1 MFILHAAEGKESS
14 SCFLCRG
21 APFCIIRTNVRT
33 MPVSATIRNHH
44 AKSEPAD
51 ESRFDRRLSEILSH
65 ATDVFCDKGYE
76 GASMRDLSRASGMS
90 LAGLY
95 HYFGSKERLLYLIQ
109 KHTFSTI
116 VEELKKRLAAV
127 TQPEERIRI
136 FIQNHLEY
144 FVTNQSGLKVLAHED
159 EALKNGFNSE
169 IAAIKREY
177 YRICVRLMD
186 DLKRE
191 RKLDFNSRT
200 VVMSLFGMINWIY
213 TWYNPRQDGTAR
225 DLAHRMSS
233 IILSGVGYQIKPTS
247 SRGTR
252 RLRPAL
258 KPLSSRVVLRR
269 SRKRARDPQLTV
281 AKTGRAKRRF
291 SKRTF

>member
-1 MFILHAAEGKESS
+1 M
-14 SCFLCRG
+14 
-21 APFCIIRTNVRT
+21 IRTNVRT
-33 MPVSATIRNHH
+33 MRPSSNHR
-44 AKSEPAD
+44 SNDPAA
-51 ESRFDRRLSEILSH
+51 ESRFDRRLGEILSH
-65 ATDVFCDKGYE
+65 ATEVFCDKGYE

-116 VEELKKRLAAV
+116 VEELKKRLKKIAD
-127 TQPEERIRI
+127 PEQRIRI

-177 YRICVRLMD
+177 YRICFALMN

-191 RKLDFNSRT
+191 RKLDLHSRT
-200 VVMSLFGMINWIY
+200 AVMSLFGMINWIY
-213 TWYNPRQDGTAR
+213 TWYNPRQDGSAQ
-225 DLAHRMSS
+225 DLAQQMSA
-233 IILSGVGYQIKPTS
+233 IVLSGVGS
-247 SRGTR
+247 DSVR
-252 RLRPAL
+252 
-258 KPLSSRVVLRR
+258 
-269 SRKRARDPQLTV
+269 
-281 AKTGRAKRRF
+281 
-291 SKRTF
+291 